1 MLAEKVMVAIS
12 RVDNIIDPSRQLPHE
27 KPLKILADIPKEERL
42 VLLTIP
48 LHCFQYEA
56 HCSAGRHDGHDGQD
70 NKHAASKVNP
80 PFITPFLHSLLS
92 QGEGGE
98 LSAGGE
104 KDPRP
109 GEDFSFHREND
120 LSAPK
125 SRIYCRENYSQLST
139 FFISLSTPTLRKY
152 LKISKKERKRI

>member
-27 KPLKILADIPKEERL
+27 KPLKILADKPKKEIL
-42 VLLTIP
+42 VLLTSL

-80 PFITPFLHSLLS
+80 LVITPPPLSLTLLS
-92 QGEGGE
+92 QGKGGE

-139 FFISLSTPTLRKY
+139 FFISFATPTLKNF
-152 LKISKKERKRI
+152 

>member
-27 KPLKILADIPKEERL
+27 KPLKILADKPKEERL

-70 NKHAASKVNP
+70 NKHAASKVSP
-80 PFITPFLHSLLS
+80 PVITLPPLSLTIVVSGRRWWIIGRWRKRSSTRWGFLFPSRERFIGSKIQDLLPRKLLS
-92 QGEGGE
+92 T
-98 LSAGGE
+98 LHLLHLPLNTYLL
-104 KDPRP
+104 KKY
-109 GEDFSFHREND
+109 FEN
-120 LSAPK
+120 
-125 SRIYCRENYSQLST
+125 I
-139 FFISLSTPTLRKY
+139 
-152 LKISKKERKRI
+152 

>member
-80 PFITPFLHSLLS
+80 PFITLPPLVVVS
-92 QGEGGE
+92 G
-98 LSAGGE
+98 
-104 KDPRP
+104 R
-109 GEDFSFHREND
+109 RW
-120 LSAPK
+120 
-125 SRIYCRENYSQLST
+125 
-139 FFISLSTPTLRKY
+139 
-152 LKISKKERKRI
+152 